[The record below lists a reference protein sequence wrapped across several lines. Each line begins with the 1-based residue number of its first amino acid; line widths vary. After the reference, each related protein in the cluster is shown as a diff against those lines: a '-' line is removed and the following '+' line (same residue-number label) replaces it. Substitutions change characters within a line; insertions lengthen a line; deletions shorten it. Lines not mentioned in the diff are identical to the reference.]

1 MEGFFL
7 MVAGELFFLRL
18 GAAVLWLTWDWELWD
33 VTDDESSTSPPMAE
47 RQLRS
52 ELLNTLPL
60 SPDDS
65 MLSTGINR
73 KVSRY
78 GITHV

>member
-33 VTDDESSTSPPMAE
+33 VTDDESSTSPPIAE

-52 ELLNTLPL
+52 KLMNTLVL
-60 SPDDS
+60 SPDES
-65 MLSTGINR
+65 VQPMR
-73 KVSRY
+73 
-78 GITHV
+78 